1 MHDDVVGGFIAR
13 HGADMLSAL
22 LVDRTTG
29 RNIIWAYVESLR
41 LEITCGE
48 APFICSRYDT
58 VTGEPIPIRDRIGF
72 LDRKLRVITERT
84 KRNADWMAWA
94 FKALTATYGYEYQ
107 GDNLLLARINVFE
120 TMCEHYAERWGEEPP
135 DDAKRRMAD
144 IISWNLWQMD
154 GLTNAVPTD
163 AVETATHSV
172 LTTSAD
178 KEPLILFNMEET
190 SPQPLIRSSPRCLIY
205 DWEQGKPMEF
215 AQLGGLAA

>member
-22 LVDRTTG
+22 LVDRATG

-107 GDNLLLARINVFE
+107 R
-120 TMCEHYAERWGEEPP
+120 
-135 DDAKRRMAD
+135 
-144 IISWNLWQMD
+144 
-154 GLTNAVPTD
+154 
-163 AVETATHSV
+163 
-172 LTTSAD
+172 
-178 KEPLILFNMEET
+178 EPLADGRAHERRAHGCGRDDHAFRAHHIRGQGTADPFQHGGNIATAADPQL
-190 SPQPLIRSSPRCLIY
+190 SPMPHL
-205 DWEQGKPMEF
+205 
-215 AQLGGLAA
+215 